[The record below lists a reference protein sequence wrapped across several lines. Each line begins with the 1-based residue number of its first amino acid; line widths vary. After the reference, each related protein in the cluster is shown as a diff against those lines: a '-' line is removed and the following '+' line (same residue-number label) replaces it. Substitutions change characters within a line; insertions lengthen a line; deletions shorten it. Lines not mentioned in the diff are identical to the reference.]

1 MRMKLRVK
9 LVKNKNPMLSETL
22 KVGRSFQNGPT
33 RATIQLILASRVQM
47 NTIWQIMILS
57 WMIKNSVV
65 PTKNIWG
72 RMEYHTNIIVQYL
85 SSLPEE
91 RRVRM

>member
-1 MRMKLRVK
+1 
-9 LVKNKNPMLSETL
+9 
-22 KVGRSFQNGPT
+22 
-33 RATIQLILASRVQM
+33 
-47 NTIWQIMILS
+47 
-57 WMIKNSVV
+57 MIKNSVV

-72 RMEYHTNIIVQYL
+72 RIEYHTNIIVQYL